1 MSELAESTAL
11 RLLSL
16 LEITHKEATHLLYS
30 WHQLFSHRQADL
42 DWVKGLDARP
52 DEAVVLEAFV
62 SRYAR
67 LQDNIAGK
75 LIPVWLET
83 LSERPASQLENLNKA
98 EKLGV
103 INSVE
108 DWLSARQVRNNLVHE
123 YVVDPADMVD
133 ALQLAKVAT
142 GQFFD
147 TYNAINIYIHNT
159 HPGLVDR
166 LPARIIFGYV

>member
-1 MSELAESTAL
+1 MSEQAESTAL

-16 LEITHKEATHLLYS
+16 FEITHKEATHLLYS
-30 WHQLFSHRQADL
+30 WHQLFSHRQADA
-42 DWVKGLDARP
+42 DWVRGLDARP

-123 YVVDPADMVD
+123 YVVNPADMVD
-133 ALQLAKVAT
+133 ALQIARVASR
-142 GQFFD
+142 QFFD
-147 TYNAINIYIHNT
+147 TYNAINAYVRNT

-166 LPARIIFGYV
+166 LPASIDFS

>member
-1 MSELAESTAL
+1 MSEQAESTAL

-30 WHQLFSHRQADL
+30 WHQLFSQRQADV
-42 DWVKGLDARP
+42 DWVKGLDTRP

-75 LIPVWLET
+75 LIPVWLEA
-83 LSERPASQLENLNKA
+83 LSERPASQLENLNKS

-103 INSVE
+103 IKSVE
-108 DWLSARQVRNNLVHE
+108 DWLSARQVRNSLVHE
-123 YVVDPADMVD
+123 YVVNPADMVD

-142 GQFFD
+142 RQFFD
-147 TYNAINIYIHNT
+147 TYNAINGYVHNT

-166 LPARIIFGYV
+166 LPARIVFP

>member
-1 MSELAESTAL
+1 MSEQAESTAL
-11 RLLSL
+11 RLLSS

-30 WHQLFSHRQADL
+30 WHQLFSQRQADL
-42 DWVKGLDARP
+42 DWVKGLDTRP

-75 LIPVWLET
+75 LIPVWLEA

-108 DWLSARQVRNNLVHE
+108 DWLSARQVRNNLLHE
-123 YVVDPADMVD
+123 YVVNPADMVD

-142 GQFFD
+142 RQFFD
-147 TYNAINIYIHNT
+147 TYNAINAYVHNT

-166 LPARIIFGYV
+166 LPACIVFP